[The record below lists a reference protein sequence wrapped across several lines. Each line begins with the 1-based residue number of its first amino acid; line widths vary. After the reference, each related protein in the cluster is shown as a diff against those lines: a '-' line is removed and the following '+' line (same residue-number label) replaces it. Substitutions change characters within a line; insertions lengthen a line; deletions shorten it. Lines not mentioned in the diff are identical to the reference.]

1 MAVWLRSF
9 DDFPFLPGI
18 GSCNILIGSN
28 NGSSLA
34 VKEAYSKLRTRATMA
49 RKKITLAYISND
61 ATRRATLKKRR
72 RGLLKKVNELSILCG
87 VSACAVVY
95 SPQTEQPEV
104 FPSVEEAK
112 KILTDL
118 ANMPEIDKNKKMVNQ
133 RGFLEQ
139 RLVKLSQ
146 QVRRLEH
153 ENKELSTAICLGQCL
168 AGRSVDSLSKEE
180 ADDML
185 DLVDRKLKALQVRMH
200 QLGPLMLPPVMMED
214 MDMKL
219 GGIGNYEG
227 VEIEGMREY
236 EWIAGNAGV
245 GVGGGEEVMGG
256 GGGSAV
262 ADGDGA
268 ELMEVLIER
277 LNGSRSAWEES
288 LLPLPTPYYL

>member
-1 MAVWLRSF
+1 
-9 DDFPFLPGI
+9 
-18 GSCNILIGSN
+18 
-28 NGSSLA
+28 
-34 VKEAYSKLRTRATMA
+34 MA
-49 RKKITLAYISND
+49 RKKVTLAYISND

-133 RGFLEQ
+133 RSFLEQ

-153 ENKELSTAICLGQCL
+153 ENKELSTAVCLRQWL

-185 DLVDRKLKALQVRMH
+185 DLVDRRSKALQVRMH
-200 QLGPLMLPPVMMED
+200 QLPTIMMED
-214 MDMKL
+214 MDMKV
-219 GGIGNYEG
+219 GGIGDEG
-227 VEIEGMREY
+227 VEIKGMMEY
-236 EWIAGNAGV
+236 EWIAGNGGV

-256 GGGSAV
+256 GGRGGV
-262 ADGDGA
+262 VGGEGA
-268 ELMEVLIER
+268 ELMEVLIEG
-277 LNGSRSAWEES
+277 LSGSRSAWEES
-288 LLPLPTPYYL
+288 LLPLPTPYY